1 MLILY
6 LPTITYI
13 ICISV
18 RFYGIK
24 KWINKI
30 IDEPV
35 YFIFPILTSFSFY
48 EKSKLNFQENFEK
61 LDQLSVPQN
70 VSQFNSQR
78 MDAESKE
85 KKTVSSKRNIT
96 SVTVETE
103 KLKRNEQ
110 LSVPQKVS
118 PSMDSTEKDGNMKT
132 IDDVWIET
140 IEDTFETTV
149 DTTRNIT
156 SMSADME
163 KKNEQLSIP
172 QNNSPNNFQSMD
184 FTKKD
189 GNMKTIDDV
198 LIETIEDTFE
208 TTVETTNTYNRNN
221 TSTFVEI
228 EKKKEQLSV
237 PQNNSPENHFNI
249 KTIDDDGIETIE
261 DNFETTIETKDK
273 ITPENKRNNA
283 FISVEKEKQFSIKQ
297 SNTLFFIFCGST
309 SLCIFGD
316 LWHQW
321 MRGKRYD

>member
-70 VSQFNSQR
+70 VSQFNSQS

-85 KKTVSSKRNIT
+85 KITVSSKRNIT

-149 DTTRNIT
+149 
-156 SMSADME
+156 
-163 KKNEQLSIP
+163 
-172 QNNSPNNFQSMD
+172 
-184 FTKKD
+184 
-189 GNMKTIDDV
+189 
-198 LIETIEDTFE
+198 
-208 TTVETTNTYNRNN
+208 ETTNTYIRTN
-221 TSTFVEI
+221 TSTFLEM

-273 ITPENKRNNA
+273 ITPKNKRNNA
-283 FISVEKEKQFSIKQ
+283 FMSVEKEKQFSIRQ
-297 SNTLFFIFCGST
+297 SNTFFFLFCAST
-309 SLCIFGD
+309 SLCIFAD